1 VAMIVGV
8 LRETYPG
15 ERRVALV
22 PASVPPLVKAGTRVQ
37 VEANAGLTAGFPDDA
52 YATAGAEI
60 VGDREQITRSADVLL
75 QVRGLGANPHAGAA
89 DVEIMREGLVII
101 APCDP
106 LGNPEAVRKLAE
118 RGITLFAMELIPRI
132 TRAQS
137 MDVLS
142 SMATIAGYK
151 AVLLAAERLPK
162 MFPLMMTA
170 AGTLTPAKV
179 FVIGAGVAG
188 LQAIATSRRLGAL
201 VHAYDVR
208 PAVKEQVE
216 SLGATFVEVPLETGG
231 AEAAGGYAKQLGED
245 FYQKQRELMARTVAG
260 SDVCITTAAIPGK
273 ASPRIITADAV
284 AGMAPGSVIVDLA
297 AERGGNCELTKADET
312 VVAHGVTIL
321 GPTNLPSEVPTH
333 ASQMLAKNLTNFMRL
348 ISRGSEIH
356 LNLQDEV
363 VRTTLAAWRGEI
375 VNPQVREL
383 LSLEPLK
390 APPADAPPVD
400 HLATT

>member
-1 VAMIVGV
+1 MIIGV

-22 PASVPPLVKAGTRVQ
+22 ASSIPPLIKGGLRVQIEAKAGL
-37 VEANAGLTAGFPDDA
+37 AAGFNGDA
-52 YATAGAEI
+52 YADAGAEVI
-60 VGDREQITRSADVLL
+60 DDREQIIRSADVLL
-75 QVRGLGANPHAGAA
+75 QVRGLGANPHSGAA
-89 DVEIMREGLVII
+89 DLSFMREGLVIL

-106 LGNPEAVRKLAE
+106 LGNAEAVRQLAE
-118 RGITLFAMELIPRI
+118 RGVTLFAMELIPRI

-151 AVLLAAERLPK
+151 AVLLAADRLPK

-188 LQAIATSRRLGAL
+188 LQAIATSKRLGAV
-201 VHAYDVR
+201 VHGYDVR
-208 PAVKEQVE
+208 PAVKEQVQ
-216 SLGATFVEVPLETGG
+216 SLGATFVEVPLETTE
-231 AEAAGGYAKQLGED
+231 AEGTGGYAKQLGEE

-273 ASPRIITADAV
+273 PSPRIITADAV
-284 AGMAPGSVIVDLA
+284 EGMAPGSIIIDLA

-312 VVAHGVTIL
+312 VVANGVTIL
-321 GPTNLPSEVPTH
+321 GPTNLPSDVPTH
-333 ASQMLAKNLTNFMRL
+333 ASQMLAKNLTNFLKL
-348 ISRGSEIH
+348 ITRGSEVH
-356 LNLQDEV
+356 LNLEDEI
-363 VRTTLAAWRGEI
+363 VRSTLAAWRGE
-375 VNPQVREL
+375 VVHPQVREAL
-383 LSLEPLK
+383 GLEPLK
-390 APPADAPPVD
+390 TPSPDSPPVD
-400 HLATT
+400 HLAVKT

>member
-1 VAMIVGV
+1 MIVAV
-8 LRETYPG
+8 PRETYPG

-22 PASVPPLVKAGTRVQ
+22 PASVAQLVKSGLRVR
-37 VEANAGLTAGFPDDA
+37 VESKAGLEAGYNGDA
-52 YATAGAEI
+52 YADVGAE
-60 VGDREQITRSADVLL
+60 VVPDRDELFRSADIIL
-75 QVRGLGANPHAGAA
+75 QVRGLGANPHAGAG
-89 DVEIMREGLVII
+89 DLEFMREGQVVI
-101 APCDP
+101 APSDP
-106 LGNPEAVRKLAE
+106 LGNPHAVQQLAE
-118 RGITLFAMELIPRI
+118 RGVTLFAMELIPRI

-151 AVLLAAERLPK
+151 AVLLAADRLPK

-179 FVIGAGVAG
+179 FVVGAGVAG
-188 LQAIATSRRLGAL
+188 LQAIATSKRLGAV
-201 VHAYDVR
+201 VHGYDVR

-231 AEAAGGYAKQLGED
+231 AEGAGGYAKQLGEE

-273 ASPRIITADAV
+273 PSPRIITADAV
-284 AGMAPGSVIVDLA
+284 GGMAPGSVIIDLA
-297 AERGGNCELTKADET
+297 AERGGNCELTKADEA
-312 VVAHGVTIL
+312 VVTGGVTIL

-333 ASQMLAKNLTNFMRL
+333 ASQMLAKNLTNFMKLVVRD
-348 ISRGSEIH
+348 GQFN
-356 LNLQDEV
+356 LNLQDEIV
-363 VRTTLAAWRGEI
+363 HATLAAYRGEV

-383 LSLEPLK
+383 LGMEPLK
-390 APPADAPPVD
+390 TPAPDAPPVD
-400 HLATT
+400 HLAAKS